1 MFLDSRR
8 QVTYI
13 ILIRLLLV
21 VMNSVSMSLMRH
33 HFQFFIDF
41 SSEEK
46 KQTYHHHKKPVGF
59 FSQRFFQPLWPR
71 QDFQTFLGKF
81 PTAVAGALINGL
93 AFWGEARQLHKK
105 NDIIRRAPF
114 TTKWAQPPVFFV
126 GFNNLTYRGYN
137 PSSQFL
143 RPFIGIIIKL

>member
-1 MFLDSRR
+1 MLAEVGEMFLDSRR

-33 HFQFFIDF
+33 HFQFLIDF

-46 KQTYHHHKKPVGF
+46 KQTYHHYHHHKKPVGF
-59 FSQRFFQPLWPR
+59 FSQRFFPPLWPR

-93 AFWGEARQLHKK
+93 AFWGEARQLLSEKRYHQKGTIYYK
-105 NDIIRRAPF
+105 VGPTTSFFRR
-114 TTKWAQPPVFFV
+114 V
-126 GFNNLTYRGYN
+126 
-137 PSSQFL
+137 
-143 RPFIGIIIKL
+143 